1 MQICAPYSPL
11 IATLALCLPAVTE
24 VVTSWS
30 AMDYM
35 SADHVPYMGYLLNG
49 TNSMYTATGK

>member
-1 MQICAPYSPL
+1 MKICAPYSPL
-11 IATLALCLPAVTE
+11 IATLTLCLPAVTE
-24 VVTSWS
+24 VVTRWS

-35 SADHVPYMGYLLNG
+35 SADHVPYMGYLFNG